1 MNDKYRWH
9 RKTLSVKSRTIKAGL
24 KNNLKVQTLLC
35 QGIMCD
41 WDYIVKCCKLTNRGD
56 IYDFLSACFNVEKE
70 IIKSI
75 CNKLKDFK
83 NDPNSLNDC
92 CNKKIDN

>member
-35 QGIMCD
+35 RVLCVIGI
-41 WDYIVKCCKLTNRGD
+41 I
-56 IYDFLSACFNVEKE
+56 
-70 IIKSI
+70 
-75 CNKLKDFK
+75 
-83 NDPNSLNDC
+83 
-92 CNKKIDN
+92 